1 MESKIF
7 AIPQEIMI
15 GPGEELFNH
24 IAECIAQFIE
34 ENELHGETL
43 PLGKN
48 RYLLMVLAK
57 RKCFNISF

>member
-48 RYLLMVLAK
+48 RYL
-57 RKCFNISF
+57 